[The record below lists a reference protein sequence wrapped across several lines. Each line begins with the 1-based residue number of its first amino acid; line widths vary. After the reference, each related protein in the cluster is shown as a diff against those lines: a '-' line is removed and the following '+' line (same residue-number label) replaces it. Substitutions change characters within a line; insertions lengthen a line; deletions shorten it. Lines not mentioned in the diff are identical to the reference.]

1 MAPGNPIGWLLRPSL
16 RPQGL
21 RFIFPPWITAVSI
34 SWQGGIF
41 REEEVGGLN
50 LVPVDNL
57 SFPRWWEQPQTL
69 LPWSLVSEKVGGG
82 LAPVLALPCAR
93 GVCASPARNVASFFL
108 FLRGGW
114 GGFPGSPFPTR
125 VTFSPRVGC
134 PHFRQVE
141 ASLAF
146 STQVGQCPFLP
157 PPCVS
162 LWVSLLLSP
171 SSW

>member
-1 MAPGNPIGWLLRPSL
+1 MAVAPSNPIGRLL

-21 RFIFPPWITAVSI
+21 GFIFPPWITGVSI
-34 SWQGGIF
+34 SCQGGIF
-41 REEEVGGLN
+41 REEEAGGLN

-57 SFPRWWEQPQTL
+57 SFLRWWEQSQTL
-69 LPWSLVSEKVGGG
+69 LPWGLVSERVGGG
-82 LAPVLALPCAR
+82 LALSCARRVCALPAL
-93 GVCASPARNVASFFL
+93 NVASFFL

-114 GGFPGSPFPTR
+114 GGFPGSPFPTL

-146 STQVGQCPFLP
+146 STQVRQCPFLP